1 MKAPFIA
8 WVVAVVAP
16 KGRNRQPAGI
26 PRHFAGPWG
35 VLHPPSD
42 IGYRASVSKVPWLVV
57 LRVLS
62 LVALAASA
70 ALLSEYLADSP
81 SFCSAYSGC
90 GVVRR
95 SALAHIPLGETY
107 VPLPAFGVAGFAV
120 LFASSL
126 LSRKLTRVVAG
137 LGGAAALYLLYV
149 QAFVIGQ
156 FCWLCVTTDVAALG
170 AAGAALALRGEDRP
184 SSPRLR
190 PWAWWAFGALA
201 LAAPLVWPVVK
212 LGPPVPAAVLS
223 YYRPG
228 KLNVVEFADFQC
240 PACRRFAGILKA
252 ELAPYGERVHFVRLN
267 KPLASHA
274 FAKGAAH
281 AAVCAEAQGRG
292 EPMADALFEAEDLSS
307 PSLARLAQ
315 VLGLDEARFQSCL
328 NDPATAARVERES
341 ALLVPPELEGLPTTY
356 IGGKRLLGVQSAEAV
371 ADALARAERGEGN
384 AGVSGFLYL
393 PMIALLALGIGRAG
407 LRQGRVE

>member
-1 MKAPFIA
+1 VP
-8 WVVAVVAP
+8 
-16 KGRNRQPAGI
+16 
-26 PRHFAGPWG
+26 
-35 VLHPPSD
+35 
-42 IGYRASVSKVPWLVV
+42 KVPWLVV

-95 SALAHIPLGETY
+95 SALAHVQLGETY
-107 VPLPAFGVAGFAV
+107 VPLPAFGVAGFAA
-120 LFASSL
+120 LFACSL
-126 LSRKLTRVVAG
+126 FSRRLTQVVAA
-137 LGGAAALYLLYV
+137 LGGAVALYLLYV
-149 QAFVIGQ
+149 QAFVIGH

-170 AAGAALALRGEDRP
+170 AAGSALALGTGAAP
-184 SSPRLR
+184 STPRLR
-190 PWAWWAFGALA
+190 PWAWLAFGALA
-201 LAAPLVWPVVK
+201 IAAPLVWPLVK
-212 LGPPVPAAVLS
+212 LGPPVPASVLA

-252 ELAPYGERVHFVRLN
+252 ELAPYGDRVHFVRLN
-267 KPLASHA
+267 KPLASHV

-292 EPMADALFEAEDLSS
+292 EPMAEALFEAEDLSS
-307 PSLARLAQ
+307 PSITRLAKE
-315 VLGLDEARFQSCL
+315 LGLDEARFQSCL
-328 NDPATAARVERES
+328 IDPATAARVERES

-384 AGVSGFLYL
+384 AGVSGYLYVS
-393 PMIALLALGIGRAG
+393 MVALLALGVLRAG
-407 LRQGRVE
+407 LRQPRVE